1 MVPDQRTTGG
11 SNSASGVRRSGV
23 QVIAVTGGKGG
34 VGKSTVSINLATS
47 FALAGRKTIV
57 LDGDLGLANADVM
70 LGITPKFTL
79 ADVIA
84 GARSLEEVLTPV
96 RENLSIVAGASGIT
110 KLASLGEAEHLG
122 IVRAFSSLVDD
133 VDVLVV
139 DTPAGISPGVLQLTQ
154 AAQHII
160 VVVCDEPASVTDA
173 YAVIK
178 VLSAEHG
185 LRHFKIVTNMTRTP
199 GNGRQLFATLGKVT
213 NRFLDVILEHAADIP
228 DDDLLRRA
236 IREQRPVI
244 DAYPGS
250 AAGAAFRALA
260 RTATDWDV
268 PSGPRGNIEFFAERL
283 VASPQRRIQVI
294 K

>member
-1 MVPDQRTTGG
+1 MSPDQRDSSESTPT
-11 SNSASGVRRSGV
+11 SRRGGV

-34 VGKSTVSINLATS
+34 VGKSTTSVNLATG
-47 FALAGRKTIV
+47 FAMAGRKTIL

-79 ADVIA
+79 ADVIS
-84 GARSLEEVLTPV
+84 GNRSLEDILTPV
-96 RENLSIVAGASGIT
+96 RENMSIIAGASGVT
-110 KLASLGEAEHLG
+110 KLAGLGEAEHIG

-133 VDVLVV
+133 IDVLVV

-154 AAQHII
+154 AAQHVV

-185 LRHFKIVTNMTRTP
+185 LRHFKVVTNMTRIA
-199 GNGRQLFATLGKVT
+199 GAGKQLFATLGKVT

-228 DDDLLRRA
+228 DDDFMRRA

-244 DAYPGS
+244 EAYPS
-250 AAGAAFRALA
+250 SVSGAAFRVLA
-260 RTATDWDV
+260 RLAADWEV
-268 PSGPRGNIEFFAERL
+268 PAGARGNIEFFAERL
-283 VASPQRRIQVI
+283 VTTPSRRIQVI